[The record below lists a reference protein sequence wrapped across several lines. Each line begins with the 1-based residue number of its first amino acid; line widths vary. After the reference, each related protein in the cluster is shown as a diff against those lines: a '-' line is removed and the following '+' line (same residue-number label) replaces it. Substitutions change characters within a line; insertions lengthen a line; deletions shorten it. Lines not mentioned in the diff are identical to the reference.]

1 MSLFDKVGFDVAA
14 YHELYAPR
22 DAEGDR
28 YSVPSDWAKD
38 YPAEQVWSLI
48 RRS

>member
-1 MSLFDKVGFDVAA
+1 MALFDRVGFVVTG

-28 YSVPSDWAKD
+28 YSIPSDWAKD
-38 YPAEQVWSLI
+38 YPAEQVWCL
-48 RRS
+48 RRRP